1 MLVLVV
7 AVVVVVVVV
16 LEVGDLVSGV
26 GDLVSGV
33 VVALTSMD
41 GARWEVPSGCWV
53 KSFHRVRHSS
63 GEMLYL
69 VAMTSVRKVDTDSS
83 TREKSWPCNVDSML
97 SFSRGACNVDMYFFQ
112 GACSVLG

>member
-26 GDLVSGV
+26 GDLVSGAGDLVSGV

-97 SFSRGACNVDMYFFQ
+97 SFSRGACSN
-112 GACSVLG
+112 

>member
-97 SFSRGACNVDMYFFQ
+97 LSYGTLYSVFSGGLLRSPV
-112 GACSVLG
+112 

>member
-97 SFSRGACNVDMYFFQ
+97 SFFQ
-112 GACSVLG
+112 GACSPFPVEHSENL